1 MKMTLHHFLRDDRG
15 ASAAEFAL
23 IVTVFVVFIFGI
35 IDFGRVL
42 WELNAVTTAN
52 QKGARYAVVNTY
64 AAEEFNNIDGIALGY
79 GSGVAIPVTDSD
91 GNPVVPSTECDAS
104 GCTNGYTLNAGAYDA
119 IVDAMRPWYAGID
132 SDAVR
137 VVVAYEHIG
146 LGFSGNPFGSDVVP
160 LVTVRLE
167 GAEFNFITP
176 FVAALNPITLPASA
190 TSLTGEDG
198 S

>member
-1 MKMTLHHFLRDDRG
+1 MKVALQNFARDERG
-15 ASAAEFAL
+15 AGAAEFAL
-23 IVTVFVVFIFGI
+23 IALVFIVFIFAI
-35 IDFGRVL
+35 IDFGRLL
-42 WELNAVTTAN
+42 WDVNSIATAN

-64 AAEEFNNIDGIALGY
+64 AAEKFNNIDGIALGY
-79 GSGVAIPVTDSD
+79 GSGVTIPLDEVD
-91 GNPVVPSTECDAS
+91 STECDAS
-104 GCTNGYTLNAGAYDA
+104 GCTNGYKLNSEAYEA
-119 IVDAMRPWYAGID
+119 IVDAMRPWYPGID
-132 SDAVR
+132 REGVR

-167 GAEFNFITP
+167 NAEFRFITP
-176 FVAALNPITLPASA
+176 FVAALNPITLPVWA